1 MSLEDFKKMLVGGG
15 CCVII
20 VIVLIVWAFDTVEPI
35 EWGLKYNTITK
46 SVDPDKSLYFLDYY
60 LL

>member
-1 MSLEDFKKMLVGGG
+1 MDEDDLLRYLATCGGILVLLILIL
-15 CCVII
+15 II
-20 VIVLIVWAFDTVEPI
+20 SFDTVEPI